1 MPGLTKPLNP
11 DNPMKTMTTVSC
23 VAALIALLLQ
33 GCAALVVGGVA
44 AAAGAGAVV
53 YKNGELKSTDS
64 VSIDRAWAATE
75 KAVKA
80 MEFKPV
86 SSTKDALGAKYE
98 GVGAADKRVVVTLKS
113 TGEKTTEVRIRV
125 GLVGDEAA
133 ARTIL
138 SRIQSHY

>member
-1 MPGLTKPLNP
+1 MPGLARPLNP
-11 DNPMKTMTTVSC
+11 NNPMKTMTKISC

-44 AAAGAGAVV
+44 AAAGAGVVV
-53 YKNGELKSTDS
+53 YRNGELKSTDS
-64 VSIDRAWAATE
+64 VSIDRAWVATE
-75 KAVKA
+75 KAVQA

-98 GVGAADKRVVVTLKS
+98 GVGAADKRVIVALKS
-113 TGEKTTEVRIRV
+113 TGEKMTEVRIRV

-133 ARTIL
+133 ARTVL
-138 SRIQSHY
+138 AKIQSQY

>member
-1 MPGLTKPLNP
+1 
-11 DNPMKTMTTVSC
+11 MKTMTTVSC

-33 GCAALVVGGVA
+33 GCAALVIGGAA
-44 AAAGAGAVV
+44 AAAGAGVVV

-86 SSTKDALGAKYE
+86 SSAKDALGAKYE
-98 GVGAADKRVVVTLKS
+98 GVGAADKRVIITLKS
-113 TGEKTTEVRIRV
+113 TGEKMTEVRIRI
-125 GLVGDEAA
+125 GLVGDEAS
-133 ARTIL
+133 ARTVL
-138 SRIQSHY
+138 ANIQSHY

>member
-1 MPGLTKPLNP
+1 
-11 DNPMKTMTTVSC
+11 MKRMTMIVGV
-23 VAALIALLLQ
+23 VAMSAWLLQ

-53 YKNGELKSTDS
+53 YKNGELKSTES
-64 VSIDRAWAATE
+64 VSIDRAWTATE
-75 KAVKA
+75 KAAKA

-98 GVGAADKRVVVTLKS
+98 GVGAADKRVVVSLK
-113 TGEKTTEVRIRV
+113 TKGEKVTEVRIRV
-125 GLVGDEAA
+125 GLVGDEAS

-138 SRIQSHY
+138 AKIQSQY